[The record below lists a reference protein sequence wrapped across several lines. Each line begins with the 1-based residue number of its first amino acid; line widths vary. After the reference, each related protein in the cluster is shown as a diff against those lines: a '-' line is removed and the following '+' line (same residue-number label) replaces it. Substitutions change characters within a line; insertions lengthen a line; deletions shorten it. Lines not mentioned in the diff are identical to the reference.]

1 MARRTPGRRSF
12 YAALPPEPPA
22 RSYKGYVEAHSLSL
36 PSATTIPGSSPSA
49 GDAPASAA
57 ASSAEGRL
65 ARAKRGELAA
75 FRELI
80 RAHQD
85 TVYALALRM
94 VKVREDAEDLAQEVF
109 VSVHRH
115 LGEIASE
122 AHLLFWLRRTVC
134 HRAIDRLRRRWP
146 SPPVPLDSV
155 AETPMPETRTDPL
168 LERCLRDLI
177 ARLAPTPRAVVLLR
191 YQEDLDPPEI
201 AQTLGM
207 PLNTVKSHLK
217 RSLALL
223 RRRCGELRLPICA
236 GDES

>member
-1 MARRTPGRRSF
+1 M
-12 YAALPPEPPA
+12 
-22 RSYKGYVEAHSLSL
+22 SL
-36 PSATTIPGSSPSA
+36 PSVARMPDLSPSA
-49 GDAPASAA
+49 GDLTASTAA
-57 ASSAEGRL
+57 APEDGRF

-85 TVYALALRM
+85 VVYTLALRM

-115 LGEIASE
+115 LGEITSE

-146 SPPVPLDSV
+146 HPPVSLDTI
-155 AETPMPETRTDPL
+155 AERPTAEPDTDPL
-168 LERCLRDLI
+168 LERALRDLVVGLPP
-177 ARLAPTPRAVVLLR
+177 APRAVVLLR

-223 RRRCGELRLPICA
+223 RSRCGELGLPTSK
-236 GDES
+236 GESP